1 MQFDQLRRR
10 EFITL
15 LGGAAA
21 AWPLAARAQQPA
33 VPVVG
38 WLASTS
44 PEAQAHFTAAF
55 RQGLQEFSYVE
66 GQNFA
71 IEYRWAYDQRARLRE
86 LAAELVGRQVAVIAT
101 AGGTVSAVAAKAATT
116 TIPIVFVTGADP
128 VENGLVASLSRPGGN
143 ATGVGLFTVVLEAK
157 KLELLR
163 ELIPKA
169 KVIAMLVNPNSPFAQ
184 TQTTNIQAAAA
195 AIGQQV
201 NVLHARTASD
211 LDTTFATLVQ
221 LKAGGLVVGSDPFFD
236 SNRDRLVALAAL
248 HAVPAIYDRREIA
261 AAGGLV
267 SYGASFV
274 DAHRQAGLYV
284 GKILH
289 GAKPADLPVMQPT
302 KFELVINLKT
312 AKALGLDVPPMLLA
326 RADEVIE

>member
-1 MQFDQLRRR
+1 MIRRR
-10 EFITL
+10 EF
-15 LGGAAA
+15 LGVLTGAAA
-21 AWPLAARAQQPA
+21 AWPRAACAQQA
-33 VPVVG
+33 AMPVIG

-44 PEAQAHFTAAF
+44 PEAQAHFAAAF
-55 RQGLQEFSYVE
+55 RQGLKEVGYVE
-66 GQNFA
+66 GLNVA
-71 IEYRWAYDQRARLRE
+71 IEYRWAHGQRTQLPA
-86 LAAELVGRQVAVIAT
+86 LAADLVGRHVALITT
-101 AGGTVSAVAAKAATT
+101 AGGTVTALAAKGATT

-157 KLELLR
+157 KLELLN

-169 KVIAMLVNPNSPFAQ
+169 RVIAMLVNPSSPFAE
-184 TQTTNIQAAAA
+184 TQTRNIQSAAS
-195 AIGQQV
+195 AIGQRV
-201 NVLHARTASD
+201 DVLHVHTESD
-211 LDTTFATLVQ
+211 LDTAFATVVQ
-221 LKAGGLVVGSDPFFD
+221 LGAGALVVGSDPFFD
-236 SNRDRLVALAAL
+236 SSRGQLVALAAR

-274 DAHRQAGLYV
+274 DAHRQAGIYA
-284 GKILH
+284 GKILQ

-302 KFELVINLKT
+302 KFELVINLK
-312 AKALGLDVPPMLLA
+312 AARALGLDVPATVLA

>member
-1 MQFDQLRRR
+1 MSRARTLRSNTAGRVTNVHGCGSWRTNWLAARWPSLPQPAAQFQPWQLRRR
-10 EFITL
+10 
-15 LGGAAA
+15 
-21 AWPLAARAQQPA
+21 PRP
-33 VPVVG
+33 
-38 WLASTS
+38 
-44 PEAQAHFTAAF
+44 
-55 RQGLQEFSYVE
+55 
-66 GQNFA
+66 
-71 IEYRWAYDQRARLRE
+71 
-86 LAAELVGRQVAVIAT
+86 
-101 AGGTVSAVAAKAATT
+101 
-116 TIPIVFVTGADP
+116 IPIVFVTGADP

-169 KVIAMLVNPNSPFAQ
+169 KVIAMLVNPNSPFAE
-184 TQTTNIQAAAA
+184 TQARNIQAAAA
-195 AIGQQV
+195 AIGQPV

-211 LDTTFATLVQ
+211 LDTAFATLVQ

-236 SNRDRLVALAAL
+236 SNRDRLVALAAF

-261 AAGGLV
+261 GAGGLV

-274 DAHRQAGLYV
+274 DAHRQAGIYV

-289 GAKPADLPVMQPT
+289 VAKPSDLPVMQPT

-312 AKALGLDVPPMLLA
+312 AKALGLDVPPMVLA